1 MRNVGIFK
9 RTDCIPSIHCFF
21 NLIFRKCSRDN
32 VIPGKY
38 YFALIAEPVL
48 FSRADLL
55 FKDLALAFI
64 RFNLSAFMKSLIAFL
79 SSSVRGLGST
89 TKSTSKG
96 SLINPMSIIFKIFIN
111 KFQAGFPGNDHS
123 VSSKMNGAQRM
134 NIMVNKLCFRHK

>member
-79 SSSVRGLGST
+79 SSFVRGLGST
-89 TKSTSKG
+89 TKSHLKVLLSIPCQLFLKYLSISFKLA
-96 SLINPMSIIFKIFIN
+96 SLVMII
-111 KFQAGFPGNDHS
+111 
-123 VSSKMNGAQRM
+123 
-134 NIMVNKLCFRHK
+134 LCPPK